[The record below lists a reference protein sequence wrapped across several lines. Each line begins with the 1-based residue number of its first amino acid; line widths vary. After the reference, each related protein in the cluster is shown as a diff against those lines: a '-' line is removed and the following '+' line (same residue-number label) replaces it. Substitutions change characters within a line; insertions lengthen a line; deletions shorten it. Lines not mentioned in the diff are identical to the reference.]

1 MLADTDITYP
11 FAFEADYKAA
21 DCNRSQAL
29 YIEIEV
35 YNAKIYKYYI

>member
-1 MLADTDITYP
+1 VNTITYL

-29 YIEIEV
+29 YIGIEA
-35 YNAKIYKYYI
+35 YNAKIYKHYI